1 MIGYLGTDW
10 CPTEGLPEK
19 DEKLFLEMYDTAVE
33 TNNINLEYFIN
44 VQLWD
49 GFGPDGLGVGG
60 SNTMAKMPKEVRM
73 ADNNWLHDDIW
84 DDADL

>member
-10 CPTEGLPEK
+10 CPAEGLPEK
-19 DEKLFLEMYDTAVE
+19 DKKLFLEMYQTAIE

-60 SNTMAKMPKEVRM
+60 NMAKMPDEVRV
-73 ADNNWLHDDIW
+73 ADNDWLHHDIW